1 MSNSILTIKNNI
13 VEIHFEYFDVD
24 KELEIWIE
32 NTSTD
37 RSLNAYLSPNQIN
50 DLILYLADKLQEIG
64 EPVLLL
70 QK

>member
-50 DLILYLADKLQEIG
+50 DLIIHLADKLKEIG

>member
-1 MSNSILTIKNNI
+1 MSNSILTIKSNI
-13 VEIHFEYFDVD
+13 VEIHFEYFDED

-50 DLILYLADKLQEIG
+50 DLIIH
-64 EPVLLL
+64 
-70 QK
+70 